1 MIRSLRNALAV
12 LLTAAILFP
21 LTSASAQSVANAS
34 ADAGQT
40 LIEGRDLEK
49 DGRWGDALGLYQQF
63 LRANPVDKNIQRRRS
78 VARLHFDLERRYSDS
93 SFIST
98 IQTSETSSALNV
110 YAEVL
115 SKIQS
120 YYVDTPNWSQ
130 LASFGLTSLEIAM
143 MDPEFR
149 KANLPHA
156 TDAQIREVILQTREE
171 LKTASVNTRHDAY
184 SVAHSTAT
192 SLEQR
197 IGLPGQAAVYEF
209 VCGAI
214 SALDP
219 YSGFMSASQYGESM
233 SQIEGNFVGLGVELR
248 TNEDHLHIVS
258 VIKGGSADI
267 HGLVKDDHIVAVNGK
282 SVNAIGSEKAADMLR
297 GPENSFVELTVARN
311 KSHQKLRLERQRI
324 DIPSVEDVSIVDS
337 EAAVGYIRLTNFQK
351 TTPRDFDNALWK
363 LHRQGMRS
371 LIVDVRGNPGG
382 LLQASVDIADKF
394 VNDGVI
400 VSTRGRNPMEDY
412 THRANMASTWR
423 MPLIV
428 LIDENSASASEI
440 FAAAIRDHKRGII
453 VGEKSYGKGSVQGIF
468 PLNISGGGVRLTT
481 AKFYSP
487 HGNAISEVG
496 VKADVLVH
504 EVAKASG
511 FANSDHEDTGM
522 RLGIVEAKKLLTQA
536 RNQRSP
542 AVGKTRSTSVN
553 FSGR

>member
-1 MIRSLRNALAV
+1 MIRSLLNALV
-12 LLTAAILFP
+12 ILLTSALLLPAV
-21 LTSASAQSVANAS
+21 SASAQQTANAS
-34 ADAGQT
+34 DAKTT
-40 LIEGRDLEK
+40 LTEGRSLEK
-49 DGRWGDALGLYQQF
+49 SGRWGDALGLYQQF
-63 LRANPVDKNIQRRRS
+63 LRKHPVDKNIQRRRS

-93 SFIST
+93 SFIRT
-98 IQTSETSSALNV
+98 VKTSETSAALTV

-115 SKIQS
+115 AKIQS
-120 YYVDTPNWSQ
+120 YYVDTPNWSE

-149 KANLPHA
+149 DANLPGISE
-156 TDAQIREVILQTREE
+156 TQIRDAILQTRED
-171 LKTASVNTRHDAY
+171 LKSATVSSRHDAY
-184 SVAHSTAT
+184 LVAHKTAK

-197 IGLPGQAAVYEF
+197 IGLRGQATVYEF

-258 VIKGGSADI
+258 VIEGGSADV
-267 HGLVKDDHIVAVNGK
+267 HGLTKDDHIIAVDGN
-282 SVNAIGSEKAADMLR
+282 SVEQIGSEKAADMLR

-311 KSHQKLRLERQRI
+311 QSHQKMRLERRRI
-324 DIPSVEDVSIVDS
+324 EIPSVEDVSIVDR
-337 EAAVGYIRLTNFQK
+337 EAGVGYLRLTNFQK
-351 TTPRDFDNALWK
+351 TTPRDFDAALWK

-412 THRANMASTWR
+412 THRANTASTWR

-428 LIDENSASASEI
+428 LIDGNSASASEI

-504 EVAKASG
+504 EVAKSSSL
-511 FANSDHEDTGM
+511 ANSDQEDAGM
-522 RLGIVEAKKLLTQA
+522 RLGILEAKKLVMKSENVHQPVA
-536 RNQRSP
+536 
-542 AVGKTRSTSVN
+542 GKTLSTNVS